1 MLGAQVFVGAA
12 ESMGYGTSVQ
22 EGPKL
27 LKILEYL
34 LPSVL
39 IDQDDPPSREGAIMS
54 QPRARIASQ
63 LGLALALILALVISG
78 STLFALRSL
87 DSANLDTREEHLA
100 SEARLLADQLN
111 TFHSSLRESTQRLS
125 GLFENRFRS
134 GLSLHPEQ
142 PVSVAGVQT
151 PGLHLGDVVLNN
163 NFEEVDEFKQMTAGV
178 ATLFVRSGDDFI
190 RVSTSLSKQD
200 GSRAIGTLLDH
211 AHPAYQKLMAGQ
223 GYVGRALL
231 FERFYMTQYTPVLD
245 RAGKVI
251 AVLFVG
257 FDYTDAQN
265 AQFDNLQR
273 FRIGHS
279 GSLALLDEQHKWLV
293 PPAGVQGLDQAAQV
307 MTDAAQQPGKG
318 RFWSDQGEDFYS
330 LAVPFAGGPWSV
342 VASMPKAEI
351 RAVTWS
357 VGIRL
362 VIGSLLAMLLAVG
375 ATVWLLRSKL
385 APLSDLVRQAQALG
399 GGDLSARLNV
409 SSHDEIGQLAR
420 SFNQMGEALSTM
432 VEHIRR
438 SAAEV
443 NGRAQALSGLSSG
456 AYEGMEQQS
465 GEITSMAGAVEE
477 FSATSLNIADNMG
490 STQRLAEENAQQTH
504 IGRESMEQASSSL
517 EQIAGALNSTATVI
531 NTLGQRSQEIGGI
544 VGVIT
549 AIADQTNLLALNAA
563 IEAARAGEQGR
574 GFAVV
579 ADEVRNLASRTREAT
594 DEISQMINSIQQ
606 ETGHAIE
613 TMEQGNRLMQE
624 GLSRNADVAS
634 ALALIDEQSR
644 SAGEQFAAITT
655 ATQEQ
660 SSTATV
666 LSSNLQSIAQANSE
680 QREVVSNLALTA
692 RELETLA
699 ADLRQEVDRFR

>member
-1 MLGAQVFVGAA
+1 
-12 ESMGYGTSVQ
+12 
-22 EGPKL
+22 
-27 LKILEYL
+27 
-34 LPSVL
+34 
-39 IDQDDPPSREGAIMS
+39 MS

-111 TFHSSLRESTQRLS
+111 TFHGSLRESTQRLS
-125 GLFENRFRS
+125 GLFENRFS
-134 GLSLHPEQ
+134 GGLSLHPEQ

-223 GYVGRALL
+223 GYVGRAVL
-231 FERFYMTQYTPVLD
+231 FERFYMTQYTPVMD
-245 RAGKVI
+245 RGGKVI

-265 AQFDNLQR
+265 AQFDNLKR
-273 FRIGHS
+273 FRIGQS
-279 GSLALLDEQHKWLV
+279 GSLALLDEQDKWLV

-307 MTDAAQQPGKG
+307 MATAAKEPGKG

-465 GEITSMAGAVEE
+465 GEITSMAGAVEQ

-490 STQRLAEENAQQTH
+490 STQRLAQENAEQTH
-504 IGRESMEQASSSL
+504 IGLESMQQASASL

-606 ETGHAIE
+606 ETGNAIE

-624 GLSRNADVAS
+624 GLSRNANVAS

>member
-1 MLGAQVFVGAA
+1 M
-12 ESMGYGTSVQ
+12 
-22 EGPKL
+22 P
-27 LKILEYL
+27 
-34 LPSVL
+34 
-39 IDQDDPPSREGAIMS
+39 

-63 LGLALALILALVISG
+63 LGLALAVVLAIVISG
-78 STLFALRSL
+78 STVFALRSL
-87 DSANLDTREEHLA
+87 DAANLDTREEHLA

-111 TFHSSLRESTQRLS
+111 TFHGTLRESTQRLS
-125 GLFENRFRS
+125 GLFEKRFS
-134 GLSLHPEQ
+134 GGLSLHPDQ
-142 PVSVAGVQT
+142 PVTVAGTQT

-178 ATLFVRSGDDFI
+178 ATVFVRSGDDFI

-223 GYVGRALL
+223 SYVGRALL
-231 FERFYMTQYTPVLD
+231 FERLYMTQYTPVRD
-245 RAGKVI
+245 SAGKVI

-265 AQFDNLQR
+265 AQFDNLKR
-273 FRIGHS
+273 FRIGQT

-293 PPAGVQGLDQAAQV
+293 PPAGVQALEQSATTITELAR
-307 MTDAAQQPGKG
+307 QPGKG
-318 RFWSDQGEDFYS
+318 SFWSDKSEDFYS
-330 LAVPFAGGPWSV
+330 VAVPFEGGPWAV

-357 VGIRL
+357 VGTRL

-385 APLSDLVRQAQALG
+385 APLGDLVRQADALG
-399 GGDLSARLNV
+399 KGDLSARLNV
-409 SSHDEIGQLAR
+409 SSQDEIGQLAS
-420 SFNQMGEALSTM
+420 SFNQMGQALSTM

-438 SAAEV
+438 AAEEV
-443 NGRAQALSGLSSG
+443 NGRAQALSGLSGG

-465 GEITSMAGAVEE
+465 GEISSMAGAVEE

-490 STQRLAEENAQQTH
+490 NTERLAQENAQQTR
-504 IGRESMEQASSSL
+504 IGRTSMEEASASL

-531 NTLGQRSQEIGGI
+531 NTLGQRSEEIGGI

-594 DEISQMINSIQQ
+594 DEISGMINSIQQ
-606 ETGHAIE
+606 ETGNAIA
-613 TMEQGNRLMQE
+613 TMEQGNVLMQE
-624 GLSRNADVAS
+624 GLSRNANVAS
-634 ALALIDEQSR
+634 ALARIDEQSR
-644 SAGEQFAAITT
+644 SAGQQFAAITT

-660 SSTATV
+660 SSTATL
-666 LSSNLQSIAQANSE
+666 LSSNLQSIALANSE
-680 QREVVSNLALTA
+680 QREVVSNLAITA
-692 RELETLA
+692 KELEKLA

>member
-1 MLGAQVFVGAA
+1 M
-12 ESMGYGTSVQ
+12 
-22 EGPKL
+22 P
-27 LKILEYL
+27 
-34 LPSVL
+34 
-39 IDQDDPPSREGAIMS
+39 

-63 LGLALALILALVISG
+63 LGLALAVVLAIVISG
-78 STLFALRSL
+78 STVFALRSL
-87 DSANLDTREEHLA
+87 DAANLATREEHLA

-111 TFHSSLRESTQRLS
+111 TFHGTLRESTQRLS
-125 GLFENRFRS
+125 GLFEKRFS
-134 GLSLHPEQ
+134 GGLSLHPDQ
-142 PVSVAGVQT
+142 PVTVAGTQT

-178 ATLFVRSGDDFI
+178 ATVFVRSGDDFI

-211 AHPAYQKLMAGQ
+211 GHPAYQKLMAGQ
-223 GYVGRALL
+223 SYVGRALL
-231 FERFYMTQYTPVLD
+231 FERLYMTQYTPVRD
-245 RAGKVI
+245 SAGQVI

-265 AQFDNLQR
+265 AQFDNLKR
-273 FRIGHS
+273 FRIGQT
-279 GSLALLDEQHKWLV
+279 GSLALLDEQQKWLV
-293 PPAGVQGLDQAAQV
+293 PPAGVQALEPAGATIAELAR
-307 MTDAAQQPGKG
+307 QPGKG
-318 RFWSDQGEDFYS
+318 HFWSDKNEDFYS
-330 LAVPFAGGPWSV
+330 VAVPFEGGPWSV

-357 VGIRL
+357 VGLRL

-385 APLSDLVRQAQALG
+385 APLGDLVRQADALG
-399 GGDLSARLNV
+399 KGDLSARLNV
-409 SSHDEIGQLAR
+409 SSQDEIGQLAG
-420 SFNQMGEALSTM
+420 SFNQMGQALSTM
-432 VEHIRR
+432 VEHIRKA
-438 SAAEV
+438 AAEV
-443 NGRAQALSGLSSG
+443 NGRAQALSGLSGG

-465 GEITSMAGAVEE
+465 GEISSMAGAVEE

-490 STQRLAEENAQQTH
+490 NTERLAQENAQQTR
-504 IGRESMEQASSSL
+504 IGRTSMEEASASL
-517 EQIAGALNSTATVI
+517 EQIAGALNSTANVI
-531 NTLGQRSQEIGGI
+531 NTLGQRSEEIGGI

-594 DEISQMINSIQQ
+594 DEISGMINSIQQ
-606 ETGHAIE
+606 ETGNAIA
-613 TMEQGNRLMQE
+613 TMEQGNVLMQE
-624 GLSRNADVAS
+624 GLSRNANVAS
-634 ALALIDEQSR
+634 ALARIDEQSR
-644 SAGEQFAAITT
+644 SAGQQFAAITT

-660 SSTATV
+660 SSTATL
-666 LSSNLQSIAQANSE
+666 LSSNLQSIALANSE
-680 QREVVSNLALTA
+680 QREVVSNLAITA
-692 RELETLA
+692 KELEKLA